1 MKREH
6 HHYWHPIRIGLL
18 CILFYSLCVPQIFA
32 ETAAETAQPLSLSQL
47 KSGQVLLSWE
57 ELKRLLEETERL
69 KQHIE
74 KLKAEQAKKIEK
86 LKAEQAKKEEA
97 LKETLPIEYTL
108 TQSHLTGKVKGLSA
122 QFKAEFSVQI
132 LKKGWLKIPFF
143 QNEVGI
149 EAVSITVPDTS
160 ETASIANQAQP
171 NGKPL
176 AQFVRNAQGYDLLAK
191 GPQSFAIQ
199 VTFRAP
205 IQVNELTYTLS
216 FQPPRAVINQIS
228 LQIPEKGVNVIQKTA
243 HSQVIQENDLTTIES
258 VLSERES
265 LKLSWQVEKDS
276 SLNRKSRAVL
286 HTLAS
291 VDKSEITLFSTLV
304 LKHIASLN
312 EIAFRLPLNVEII
325 NVTSLDIEQW
335 SIEKLKDAQLIK
347 LAGQTDPRTAINI
360 DLSYRLRL
368 ASLPTDIAIPTVDVI
383 GTDSFEGFMGLEA
396 LGNLEVHA
404 KPLKNGVQIPAK
416 NLPKR
421 LWQKAANPL
430 LYGYQFYG
438 KAFSPSLSIKG
449 YQDIQTVVANVDLV
463 DCVTHR
469 TLDGKSIT
477 RIQYFIRNNDRQFL
491 TLTLPK
497 NSRLWQAFLNGKPV
511 KPAQKDTGEILIPM
525 KKSTSQGGELESFAL
540 EIGYVTEV
548 SKLSL
553 KGDILNQLPAIDIP
567 ISYLKWTLYLPE
579 YYEYSR
585 FEGLLK
591 QVSQFSKGATKPRFS
606 KAQLERQLKLVTL
619 LLKQAE
625 TNPHLSKAEIE
636 SLLKEVTK
644 FSNVATKPHL
654 SKAQIDI
661 PTQGRRFLFEK
672 YLIVDG
678 RPYIR
683 GKYGQFLGNDI
694 FLSLHG
700 NRQFRSRP
708 KRMNRRSSQ
717 SKADVAKRSEPMSMN
732 RIPSQSKVDVAGEEA
747 ASSQPYDKMPES
759 ATQVAPNMSF

>member
-6 HHYWHPIRIGLL
+6 HHYWHPIRMGLL
-18 CILFYSLCVPQIFA
+18 GFLFFSLPQLFA
-32 ETAAETAQPLSLSQL
+32 QTPETAEPLSLSQL

-57 ELKRLLEETERL
+57 ELKTLLEEIELL
-69 KQHIE
+69 KQNLE
-74 KLKAEQAKKIEK
+74 KLKT
-86 LKAEQAKKEEA
+86 EQAKKEKA
-97 LKETLPIEYTL
+97 PKETLPVEYTL

-122 QFKAEFSVQI
+122 QFQAQFSVQI
-132 LKKGWLKIPFF
+132 LKEGWLKIPFF
-143 QNEVGI
+143 QNDIGI
-149 EAVSITVPDTS
+149 EAVSITVPDTAA
-160 ETASIANQAQP
+160 ETGSIANQ
-171 NGKPL
+171 GHDKPL

-243 HSQVIQENDLTTIES
+243 HSQVIQENEITTIES
-258 VLSERES
+258 VLSERET
-265 LKLSWQVEKDS
+265 LKMSWQVEKDS
-276 SLNRKSRAVL
+276 SLNRKSSAVL

-291 VDKSEITLFSTLV
+291 VDKSEITVFSTLV

-312 EIAFRLPLNVEII
+312 EIAFRFPLNVEII

-347 LAGQTDPRTAINI
+347 IAGQTDPRSAINI

-383 GTDSFEGFMGLEA
+383 GVDSFEGFMGVEA

-404 KPLKNGVQIPAK
+404 KPLKKGVLIPAK

-469 TLDGKSIT
+469 TLEGKSIT

-525 KKSTSQGGELESFAL
+525 KKSSSQGGELESFSL
-540 EIGYVTEV
+540 EIGYITEV

-567 ISYLKWTLYLPE
+567 ISYLRWTLYLPE

-591 QVSQFSKGATKPRFS
+591 QITQFSKA
-606 KAQLERQLKLVTL
+606 ATL
-619 LLKQAE
+619 L
-625 TNPHLSKAEIE
+625 HLSK
-636 SLLKEVTK
+636 
-644 FSNVATKPHL
+644 P
-654 SKAQIDI
+654 QIDI

-694 FLSLHG
+694 FLSLHSD
-700 NRQFRSRP
+700 RPFRSGP
-708 KRMNRRSSQ
+708 KRMDRRSKTDNAYEPDEMSDEMSQ
-717 SKADVAKRSEPMSMN
+717 
-732 RIPSQSKVDVAGEEA
+732 Q
-747 ASSQPYDKMPES
+747 
-759 ATQVAPNMSF
+759 QVAPNMLF

>member
-1 MKREH
+1 MKLEH
-6 HHYWHPIRIGLL
+6 HHYWHPIRLGLL
-18 CILFYSLCVPQIFA
+18 GILFYSLSVPQLFA
-32 ETAAETAQPLSLSQL
+32 ETAETAQPLSLSQL
-47 KSGQVLLSWE
+47 KSGQVRLSWE
-57 ELKRLLEETERL
+57 ELKTLLEEIELL
-69 KQHIE
+69 KQN
-74 KLKAEQAKKIEK
+74 LEK
-86 LKAEQAKKEEA
+86 LKAEQAKKEQA
-97 LKETLPIEYTL
+97 PKETIPVEYTL
-108 TQSHLTGKVKGLSA
+108 TQSHLTGEVKGLSA

-132 LKKGWLKIPFF
+132 LKEGWLKIPFF
-143 QNEVGI
+143 KNDIGI
-149 EAVSITVPDTS
+149 EAVSITVPDTAE
-160 ETASIANQAQP
+160 ETGSTANQVI
-171 NGKPL
+171 GKPL
-176 AQFVRNAQGYDLLAK
+176 AQFVRHAQGYDLLAK

-205 IQVNELTYTLS
+205 IQVNELTYSLS

-228 LQIPEKGVNVIQKTA
+228 LHIPEKGVNVIQKTA

-258 VLSERES
+258 VLSERET

-276 SLNRKSRAVL
+276 SLNRKSRAIL

-312 EIAFRLPLNVEII
+312 EIAFRFPLNVEII

-335 SIEKLKDAQLIK
+335 SIEKLEDAQLIK

-368 ASLPTDIAIPTVDVI
+368 ASLPTDIAIPTVNVI

-404 KPLKNGVQIPAK
+404 KPLKNGVLIPAK

-463 DCVTHR
+463 DCMTHR
-469 TLDGKSIT
+469 TLEGKSIT

-540 EIGYVTEV
+540 EIGYITEV
-548 SKLSL
+548 NKLSL
-553 KGDILNQLPAIDIP
+553 KGDILNQLP
-567 ISYLKWTLYLPE
+567 
-579 YYEYSR
+579 R

-591 QVSQFSKGATKPRFS
+591 QVTQFSKA
-606 KAQLERQLKLVTL
+606 A
-619 LLKQAE
+619 
-625 TNPHLSKAEIE
+625 H
-636 SLLKEVTK
+636 
-644 FSNVATKPHL
+644 KPHL

-694 FLSLHG
+694 FLSLDRH
-700 NRQFRSRP
+700 FRSEP
-708 KRMNRRSSQ
+708 MRMNRRQKIDDAYQSDEISQ
-717 SKADVAKRSEPMSMN
+717 
-732 RIPSQSKVDVAGEEA
+732 Q
-747 ASSQPYDKMPES
+747 
-759 ATQVAPNMSF
+759 QVAPNMSF

>member
-6 HHYWHPIRIGLL
+6 HHYWHPIRMGLL
-18 CILFYSLCVPQIFA
+18 GFLFFSLPQLFA
-32 ETAAETAQPLSLSQL
+32 ETPETAEPLSLSQI

-57 ELKRLLEETERL
+57 ELKTLLQEIELL
-69 KQHIE
+69 KQNLE
-74 KLKAEQAKKIEK
+74 KLKT
-86 LKAEQAKKEEA
+86 EQAKKEKA
-97 LKETLPIEYTL
+97 PKETLPVEYTL

-122 QFKAEFSVQI
+122 QFQAQFSVQI
-132 LKKGWLKIPFF
+132 LKEGWLKIPFF
-143 QNEVGI
+143 QNDIGI
-149 EAVSITVPDTS
+149 EAVSITVPDTAA
-160 ETASIANQAQP
+160 ETGLIANQGH
-171 NGKPL
+171 GKPL

-243 HSQVIQENDLTTIES
+243 HSQVIQENEITTIES
-258 VLSERES
+258 VLSERET
-265 LKLSWQVEKDS
+265 LKMSWQVEKDS
-276 SLNRKSRAVL
+276 SLNRKSSALL

-291 VDKSEITLFSTLV
+291 VEKSEITVFSTLV

-312 EIAFRLPLNVEII
+312 EIAFRFPLNVEII

-347 LAGQTDPRTAINI
+347 IAGQTDPRSAINI

-368 ASLPTDIAIPTVDVI
+368 PSLPTDIAIPTVDVI
-383 GTDSFEGFMGLEA
+383 GTDSFEGFMGVEA

-404 KPLKNGVQIPAK
+404 KPLKKGVLIPAK

-469 TLDGKSIT
+469 TLEGKSIT

-525 KKSTSQGGELESFAL
+525 KKSSSQGGELESFAL
-540 EIGYVTEV
+540 EIGYITEV

-567 ISYLKWTLYLPE
+567 ISYLRWTLYLPE

-591 QVSQFSKGATKPRFS
+591 QITQFSKAAT
-606 KAQLERQLKLVTL
+606 Q
-619 LLKQAE
+619 
-625 TNPHLSKAEIE
+625 PHLSK
-636 SLLKEVTK
+636 
-644 FSNVATKPHL
+644 P
-654 SKAQIDI
+654 QIDI

-694 FLSLHG
+694 FLSLHSD
-700 NRQFRSRP
+700 RRFRSGP
-708 KRMNRRSSQ
+708 KRMDRRTKTDNAYEPKEMSDEMSQ
-717 SKADVAKRSEPMSMN
+717 
-732 RIPSQSKVDVAGEEA
+732 Q
-747 ASSQPYDKMPES
+747 
-759 ATQVAPNMSF
+759 QVAPNMLF